1 MNWVVLRGSEV
12 AESLRSLGTTQLAV
26 SQEREST
33 VLEPYIYLPPE
44 T

>member
-12 AESLRSLGTTQLAV
+12 ADSLRSLGTAQLAV
-26 SQEREST
+26 SQEGEIA
-33 VLEPYIYLPPE
+33 VLRSYIYLPPE